1 MMLPFFP
8 VRKHSLKPR
17 QIVVGLLTMSIV
29 TQMLRTVV
37 IFITMVPRTASGQT
51 FQVTRVQDNS
61 VVTTNKETYLVRGTE
76 EDPWIDSILK
86 LEYQSFLISSTTLY
100 LTWIAVCW
108 LKLLK

>member
-1 MMLPFFP
+1 MFNLC
-8 VRKHSLKPR
+8 
-17 QIVVGLLTMSIV
+17 
-29 TQMLRTVV
+29 
-37 IFITMVPRTASGQT
+37 FI
-51 FQVTRVQDNS
+51 VTRVQDNS